1 MTHISGQPYS
11 ILGDP
16 GVVSRDD
23 AIFSGESLLLDVNF
37 RPKISRL
44 PINYLYPFPWVSE
57 DDYDR
62 MTSSFLL
69 KFKMADGEYC
79 RAMKMLKTAVV
90 ILFSLK

>member
-37 RPKISRL
+37 RPKTSRL
-44 PINYLYPFPWVSE
+44 PHKLPLPDPLPLPLVYEGDES
-57 DDYDR
+57 
-62 MTSSFLL
+62 
-69 KFKMADGEYC
+69 
-79 RAMKMLKTAVV
+79 
-90 ILFSLK
+90 

>member
-37 RPKISRL
+37 RPKIRDL
-44 PINYLYPFPWVSE
+44 THIRRRRRGRRQVKKCVS
-57 DDYDR
+57 
-62 MTSSFLL
+62 
-69 KFKMADGEYC
+69 
-79 RAMKMLKTAVV
+79 MLV
-90 ILFSLK
+90 